1 MKFAG
6 ASRESLKEAGVTKQM
21 EKSRRTKTN
30 AKVRLVLRILVAL
43 YILYLTGKIIESS
56 VRNTSSLPLW
66 VTVIV
71 SIVFLTGSVA
81 FGIYAW
87 RDYKKSS
94 FRQAKVR
101 WYALRETMQILLPA
115 SAENDVFSCLTGWNW
130 GTTTKM
136 GGTCFLV
143 SASVAFICL
152 LVCRENTGNS
162 KGIDPV
168 PA

>member
-21 EKSRRTKTN
+21 EKSRGTKTN

-94 FRQAKVR
+94 FS
-101 WYALRETMQILLPA
+101 PA
-115 SAENDVFSCLTGWNW
+115 GESAV
-130 GTTTKM
+130 
-136 GGTCFLV
+136 
-143 SASVAFICL
+143 
-152 LVCRENTGNS
+152 VCPEGNNANTS
-162 KGIDPV
+162 PGISRK
-168 PA
+168 